1 VYRFIPLSEEDARA
15 ILDWH
20 YPEPYGFYD
29 PACDPDDAALILDAA
44 YRKRHLR
51 AAHDASGTLCGCL
64 ELHPAAGTVEVG
76 LGLRPEDTGRGL
88 GGAFLAD
95 ALAYARS
102 TLKPRT
108 FRLFVADFNRRAIT
122 VYERAGFLAV
132 GRETRHLLGRDW
144 EFVRM
149 ERPA

>member
-1 VYRFIPLSEEDARA
+1 MYRFAPLGEDDARA

-20 YPEPYGFYD
+20 YPDPYGFYD
-29 PACDPDDAALILDAA
+29 PACDPDDAALFLDAS
-44 YRKRHLR
+44 YRRQHLL
-51 AAHDASGTLCGCL
+51 AAQDASGSLRGFL
-64 ELHPAAGTVEVG
+64 ELHAAAGTVEVG

-88 GGAFLAD
+88 GGAFLGD
-95 ALAYARS
+95 ALAYARA

-108 FRLFVADFNRRAIT
+108 FRLYVADFNRRAIT
-122 VYERAGFLAV
+122 VYEQAGFVEA

-144 EFVRM
+144 EFIRM